1 MRRRITI
8 LTGLTFV
15 CSFIVLVL
23 LMGRSG
29 DAVDHLHEDPEQFIL
44 YSVDD
49 PSYFM
54 NEGRLTPDQLKCEI
68 LHGYPVLGKVKVTDR
83 EQRQALVSAIKD
95 AVRNNREPEDKCFK
109 PRHAIRS
116 TKAGEMV
123 DMVIC
128 FQCRN
133 YQGYRQDKPYP
144 LGTRGISS
152 RAKTLLDKTLADA
165 GVPLAARD

>member
-8 LTGLTFV
+8 LTGLSFV
-15 CSFIVLVL
+15 CSFTVLVL
-23 LMGRSG
+23 LMVRSG
-29 DAVDHLHEDPEQFIL
+29 DAVDRLHEDPEQFIL
-44 YSVDD
+44 YSVDGR
-49 PSYFM
+49 SYFK
-54 NEGRLTPDQLKCEI
+54 NEGQLTPDQVKGEI
-68 LHGYPVLGKVKVTDR
+68 LHGYPVLGKVEVTDR
-83 EQRQALVSAIKD
+83 DQRQALVSAIKD
-95 AVRNNREPEDKCFK
+95 AVRNNSEPEDKCFI

-116 TKAGEMV
+116 IKAGDTV

-144 LGTRGISS
+144 LDTRGISS

-165 GVPLAARD
+165 GVPLAAKD